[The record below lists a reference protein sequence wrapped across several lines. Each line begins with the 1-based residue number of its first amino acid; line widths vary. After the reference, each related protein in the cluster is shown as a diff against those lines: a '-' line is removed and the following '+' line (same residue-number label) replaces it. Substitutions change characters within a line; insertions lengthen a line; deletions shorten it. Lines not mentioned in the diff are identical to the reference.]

1 MTDVMETLT
10 IEELETLRDLN
21 QKRIVGLHPDLR
33 RTQVIRHNLNHI
45 MDELTKRLTR

>member
-10 IEELETLRDLN
+10 IEELEALRDLN
-21 QKRIVGLHPDLR
+21 QKRLVGLHPDLR

-45 MDELTKRLTR
+45 MVELTKRLTR